1 MNHLLHRKALV
12 LLMSLVAVETAY
24 AQEVTIGTLLDL
36 EDKIKVKKLRDELE
50 KPSGNVVAAPTPAI
64 LPVAPVA
71 KSYPT
76 QAIEIHGVDQ
86 HYSGVLSM
94 GGMNFEVKTGSL
106 VNGYVVSAI
115 TPSGIE
121 LTKAGATGRT
131 KGKGRNS
138 KPRQGSVIFAP
149 LPLR

>member
-1 MNHLLHRKALV
+1 MNHLSYKNACLI
-12 LLMSLVAVETAY
+12 LMSILAIGTAH

-36 EDKIKVKKLRDELE
+36 EDKIKVKKLHDELE
-50 KPSGNVVAAPTPAI
+50 KPSGNVVAAPPPAI

-76 QAIEIHGVDQ
+76 QAMEIHGVDQ

-94 GGMNFEVKTGSL
+94 GGMNFEVKKGSF
-106 VNGYVVSAI
+106 VIGYVVSSI

-121 LTKAGATGRT
+121 LTRAGSAGR
-131 KGKGRNS
+131 KGRNS
-138 KPRQGSVIFAP
+138 KPGQGSVIFAP